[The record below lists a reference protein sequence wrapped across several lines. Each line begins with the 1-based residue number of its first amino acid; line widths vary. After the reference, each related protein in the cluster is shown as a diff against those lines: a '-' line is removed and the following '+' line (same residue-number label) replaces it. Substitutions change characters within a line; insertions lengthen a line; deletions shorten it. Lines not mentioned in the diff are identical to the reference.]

1 MTKEAMSFIAHI
13 LQSLSKQFYIASD
26 YTEWKIY
33 HAEAR
38 LVSECE
44 QTGRTTGAVVTYH
57 TEKRYFHST
66 RTDKTER
73 PVYA

>member
-1 MTKEAMSFIAHI
+1 MSFMAHI

-33 HAEAR
+33 HTEA
-38 LVSECE
+38 LHVCECE
-44 QTGRTTGAVVTYH
+44 HTGRTTGAVVTYH
-57 TEKRYFHST
+57 TRKRYFHST
-66 RTDKTER
+66 RADKTEH